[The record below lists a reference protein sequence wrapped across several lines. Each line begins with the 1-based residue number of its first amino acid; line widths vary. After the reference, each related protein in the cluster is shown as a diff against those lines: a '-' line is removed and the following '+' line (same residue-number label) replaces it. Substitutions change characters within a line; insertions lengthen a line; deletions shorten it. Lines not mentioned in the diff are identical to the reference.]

1 MWRGHLST
9 QNKEILKEII
19 RTIFIL
25 SLAIIGALNGT
36 FAQGIKGHVY
46 DQNNQVLPYAT
57 IYIRSIESG
66 VTTNME
72 GYYEVKLPPG
82 KYDIV
87 FQYMGYESAI
97 KVVEVGNTLSQ
108 LDIVLKPQAIML
120 KDVVIKASKE
130 DPAFTI
136 MRKAIAKA
144 KYHTNQLDAYSA
156 QVYIKGSGRL
166 IDSPFFL
173 RKTIAKEGIDS
184 TSAFAEESVI
194 EVKYIRPNQYEER
207 AISIRTSGES
217 NDTSPTSYI
226 NGSFYESKIVDAISP
241 LSPRAFAYYK
251 FIYKGT
257 FVDRGYSVSK
267 IRVIPRSQGDDVFE
281 GDLLI
286 IEDQWS
292 IHSLDLKT
300 TKFGIGLRIS
310 QIYDPIENKV
320 WMPVSHKFDIE
331 GTFLGFD
338 FEYDYLA
345 TVSKYDL
352 TLNPDLETEFEVIDD
367 KVDKEL
373 AKKIKENNKK
383 IKQTD
388 LVKKLQSGKEMT
400 RKDLRKLMREYEK
413 MEMEEGSNVDVIGIT
428 KTIVDSTA
436 YNNDSTYWAKIR
448 PVPLS
453 KYELKGYHKLDSM
466 AVESSKAA
474 KGDTTKVGRKD
485 GFHITDLLFGN
496 TYKIADK
503 THLRLKSSLLTLG
516 YNTVEGVN
524 FQYGLQLTKTFE
536 NKHWLSIEPTIR
548 YSFAEEKLI
557 SALKARWKWNDN
569 TGWTFAGGR
578 SINQYNANNPI
589 HPIINSISTLFYER
603 NYMKIYERNY
613 LSVKLDQK
621 ISDKLKLSV
630 NTTWSER
637 HQLYN
642 NANYTIRD
650 LEGRN
655 YTPNPPANDEL
666 LNTKFVTH
674 QATTADL
681 SIQYIP
687 KVRYRI
693 ENDEK
698 KMVRGG
704 SPTITGNFKNGLAVG
719 DSDVKYSLLDLGVK
733 QSFKIGAKG
742 RLSYNINGG
751 MFLNSAKMSFVD
763 YRHFMGN
770 RISIQTTNPVER
782 YRLLDY
788 YQSST
793 ADHYLSSFVHYD
805 FRKLFLTRLPFIQ
818 KKGLKEALFVNYL
831 GTNTSENYT
840 EVGYTINNIYRFFR
854 VEGVVAF
861 RNGKYYDWGV
871 RLGISTNLS
880 NLITIETN

>member
-1 MWRGHLST
+1 MKG
-9 QNKEILKEII
+9 II
-19 RTIFIL
+19 RTIAIL
-25 SLAIIGALNGT
+25 SLVIIGASNGT
-36 FAQGIKGHVY
+36 FAQGIKGHIY
-46 DQNNQVLPYAT
+46 DQNKEVLPYAT
-57 IYIRSIESG
+57 IYVRSIESG
-66 VTTNME
+66 ATTNLE
-72 GYYEVKLPPG
+72 GYYEVRLSPG
-82 KYDIV
+82 RYDIV
-87 FQYMGYESAI
+87 FQYMGYESVI
-97 KVVEVGNTLSQ
+97 KVVEVKDVLSQ

-136 MRKAIAKA
+136 MRKTIAKA

-173 RKTIAKEGIDS
+173 RKVIAKEGIDS

-194 EVKYIRPNQYEER
+194 EVKYTRPNQYEER

-217 NDTSPTSYI
+217 NNTSPTSYI
-226 NGSFYESKIVDAISP
+226 NGSFYEPKIVDAISP

-257 FVDRGYSVSK
+257 FVDRGYTVSK
-267 IRVIPRSQGDDVFE
+267 IRVIPRSKGDDVFE

-310 QIYDPIENKV
+310 QIYEPIENKV

-345 TVSKYDL
+345 TVSNYDI
-352 TLNPDLETEFEVIDD
+352 TLNPDLDTEFEVIDD

-373 AKKIKENNKK
+373 ARKIDEDNKK

-388 LVKKLQSGKEMT
+388 LVEKLQSGKEMT

-413 MEMEEGSNVDVIGIT
+413 IEMEEGPNVDVIGIR

-453 KYELKGYHKLDSM
+453 KYEIKGYHKLDSM
-466 AVESSKAA
+466 EVENSKAA
-474 KGDTTKVGRKD
+474 EGDTTKAGRRD
-485 GFHITDLLFGN
+485 GFHFADLLFGN

-516 YNTVEGVN
+516 FNTVEGVN

-536 NKHWLSIEPTIR
+536 NKQWLSIEPTVR
-548 YSFAEEKLI
+548 YSFAREKLI
-557 SALKARWKWNDN
+557 GDVEAKWKWSDN
-569 TGWTFAGGR
+569 TSWTFAGGK
-578 SINQYNANNPI
+578 SISQYNANNPI
-589 HPIINSISTLFYER
+589 HPIINSLSTLFYER
-603 NYMKIYERNY
+603 NYMKIYERDY
-613 LSVKLDQK
+613 LSVKIDQK
-621 ISDKLKLSV
+621 ISDKLKFSV

-642 NANYTIRD
+642 NSSYTIRD
-650 LEGRN
+650 LDGRD

-666 LNTKFVTH
+666 LNTQFVTH

-693 ENDEK
+693 ENDDK
-698 KMVRGG
+698 KIVRGE
-704 SPTITGNFKNGLAVG
+704 SPTIVLNFKNGLAVG
-719 DSDVKYSLLDLGVK
+719 GSDVKYSLLDLGVK

-751 MFLNSAKMSFVD
+751 MFLNNDKMSIVD

-770 RISIQTTNPVER
+770 RIFIQTTDPVKR

-793 ADHYLSSFVHYD
+793 ADHYLSSFIHYD

-840 EVGYTINNIYRFFR
+840 EVGYSINNIYRFFR
-854 VEGVVAF
+854 IEGVTSF
-861 RNGKYYDWGV
+861 RNGKYYDWGI
-871 RLGISTNLS
+871 RIGISTNLG
-880 NLITIETN
+880 NFINIETN